1 MDALTDIEIKAD
13 DDHDSAVSSPLQQLD
28 SSASSPL
35 QRVESVAGSPSEDR
49 ADSLEYSTD
58 DVSAI
63 AVHANP
69 MQIYTLH
76 DFSIANGLLG
86 IGKVIN
92 DGNRSITSIED
103 ENTYQTWHDKDR
115 ARDLFESSGSSL
127 NTSLSSDNHQLSKNS
142 RDLSFT
148 PSRGSHVKLVP
159 DATTP
164 VSPISEP
171 SGVDHAYRLPRPLLM
186 FSPGLSPIHSKAYVR
201 SQDDRRGRAA
211 SVAVAEEDD
220 DDEGVEVQSIPS
232 RPLSRSMISKDGLII
247 IPVSSSVDG
256 NAPDTPISNF
266 WRNRFFGND
275 AKDRRSYRSF
285 DSSSSTSKQHPYS
298 EVLRMP
304 LLDDLPDTINSSPSS
319 ADESFNTA
327 DTDLQLDRQSL
338 IYPTTHSLYQASN
351 HNNSTS
357 SIDGRDIASMK
368 PAMIRAVHRQDESIS
383 TVDTD
388 LRIDQKSLVYPTTP
402 SLYKASSRHSNNSST
417 ASSIVNDKD
426 YPLPSRSVSVEIKIN
441 RMPYN
446 SDVNDCSFVSADS
459 DFKIGNGS
467 FSVHPASTATAHLDA
482 SQMQN
487 DSSFGT
493 GDHEDSVTKQS
504 LIYYRSQYEAE
515 DSASAANYSDLNAT
529 KISFLVPSTD
539 LQHSNYGDFFTLNTD
554 NDDPHYS
561 GSRDVTDESLLRSMS
576 YLPEKRGDRPPAAAA
591 APQYRSD
598 RPPVTHFSSSQPS
611 RNIAASASRSSRGN
625 YFSDSEVMKD
635 STSHR
640 GGGGLLKAA
649 PTRQAAEAVSLVH
662 RTTISRP
669 ARSFPIPPI
678 ASPSNKMK
686 TPTSK
691 EDYRPHNFTTP
702 VSPHNDVH
710 GRSDTPPSAHQTK
723 GRESSSSPS
732 WYSEAPPSLLPI
744 GSLYTLLS
752 DSSGRPIFVP
762 VMQSPPSGLEDSS
775 MLLQG
780 AIKGKGIIAEES
792 FPSAPR
798 MEGFSPHADPSLLN
812 RFYYAADDDP
822 WMHRRTDAHGS
833 AGGKSRSSRSH
844 PPSAEDRHY
853 LARVLEKALNS
864 SSAGSPTDHHHHDHH
879 RSDDHNFSA
888 RRVPPSPVI
897 SSTSGTPRSKSPY
910 RLGMSI
916 DGRECLL
923 PSSAYWKDRMA
934 HRSMTSVVNSA
945 AFLRMIT

>member
-1 MDALTDIEIKAD
+1 MDALADIEIKAD

-58 DVSAI
+58 DVSAT
-63 AVHANP
+63 AVHVNP
-69 MQIYTLH
+69 MQIYTLQ
-76 DFSIANGLLG
+76 DFNIANGLLE
-86 IGKVIN
+86 IKKVIN

-127 NTSLSSDNHQLSKNS
+127 NTSLSSDNYQLSKNS
-142 RDLSFT
+142 RDISFT
-148 PSRGSHVKLVP
+148 PSRGTPVKSVAG
-159 DATTP
+159 ATTP

-211 SVAVAEEDD
+211 SVAEEEE
-220 DDEGVEVQSIPS
+220 EGVEVHSIPS
-232 RPLSRSMISKDGLII
+232 RPLNRSMISKDGLII

-266 WRNRFFGND
+266 WRNRFFGNE
-275 AKDRRSYRSF
+275 AKDRRRSYRSF
-285 DSSSSTSKQHPYS
+285 DSSPSTSKQHSYS
-298 EVLRMP
+298 EVMRMP

-368 PAMIRAVHRQDESIS
+368 PAMIRADRRQDESIS

-426 YPLPSRSVSVEIKIN
+426 YPPPSRSAGIN
-441 RMPYN
+441 RMLYN
-446 SDVNDCSFVSADS
+446 SDDNDYSFVSADS

-467 FSVHPASTATAHLDA
+467 FSVPPVSTATAHNLDA

-493 GDHEDSVTKQS
+493 GDHDDSVTKQS
-504 LIYYRSQYEAE
+504 LIYYRGQYEAE

-529 KISFLVPSTD
+529 KISFIVPSAD

-561 GSRDVTDESLLRSMS
+561 GSRDVTDESLLRSIS
-576 YLPEKRGDRPPAAAA
+576 YLPEKGGGRPPAPAA
-591 APQYRSD
+591 APPHRSD
-598 RPPVTHFSSSQPS
+598 RPPVSLFRSSQS
-611 RNIAASASRSSRGN
+611 SKNIAASTSRSSRDK

-635 STSHR
+635 LTNYR

-649 PTRQAAEAVSLVH
+649 PTRQAVEAVNLVH

-669 ARSFPIPPI
+669 ARSSPIPPI
-678 ASPSNKMK
+678 ASNKMK
-686 TPTSK
+686 TPPSK

-702 VSPHNDVH
+702 VSHHNDVH
-710 GRSDTPPSAHQTK
+710 GGSDAPSSAHQTK

-732 WYSEAPPSLLPI
+732 WYGEAPPSLLPI

-762 VMQSPPSGLEDSS
+762 VMQSPSSALEDSS

-780 AIKGKGIIAEES
+780 VIKDKGIAAVS
-792 FPSAPR
+792 FPRTPR

-812 RFYYAADDDP
+812 RFYYATDDDP
-822 WMHRRTDAHGS
+822 WMHRRTDGHGR
-833 AGGKSRSSRSH
+833 AGGNSRSSRSH
-844 PPSAEDRHY
+844 PPPAEDRHY

-864 SSAGSPTDHHHHDHH
+864 SYACSPTDHHHHHHHH
-879 RSDDHNFSA
+879 RSDDHTFSS

-923 PSSAYWKDRMA
+923 PSSEYWKDRMA